1 MGDDE
6 EDDNEEDEDNEQGEG
21 RRGGRRRGD
30 EEEEDDN
37 EEKDNKEE
45 DERWSLYYLRV
56 FKHRH
61 DLLVPVP
68 PFVLRSNERHMV
80 SSSDYNFCRWRRTR
94 RRTRTRTT
102 TAMTRRTTTRIS
114 VPLTALFLNAAWE

>member
-1 MGDDE
+1 MGNQANDE
-6 EDDNEEDEDNEQGEG
+6 EEDEDDDN
-21 RRGGRRRGD
+21 D
-30 EEEEDDN
+30 DEDDD

-45 DERWSLYYLRV
+45 DERWSLFYLRV

-61 DLLVPVP
+61 DLLVPAP

-94 RRTRTRTT
+94 RRTRVRGREQGGGQGQRQG
-102 TAMTRRTTTRIS
+102 RRRQ
-114 VPLTALFLNAAWE
+114 